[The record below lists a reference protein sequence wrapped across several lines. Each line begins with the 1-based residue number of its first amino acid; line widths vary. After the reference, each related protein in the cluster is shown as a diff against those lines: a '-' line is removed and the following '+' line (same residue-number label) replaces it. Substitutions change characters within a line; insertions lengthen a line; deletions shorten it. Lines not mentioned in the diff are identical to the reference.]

1 MYQTENTERIGCL
14 DMLAAVKGIM
24 KGNTVVVE
32 DDMTEYDGAEVIVT
46 ILDYPNRKET
56 SGVMKKNALDMENA
70 LQSLSGA
77 VPYTDMS
84 LSELREERLKKYE
97 DIN

>member
-1 MYQTENTERIGCL
+1 MKTKNAERTGCL
-14 DMLAAVKGIM
+14 NMLAAVKGIM
-24 KGNTVVVE
+24 RGNTVVVE

-46 ILDYPNRKET
+46 ILDCPNKKET
-56 SGVMKKNALDMENA
+56 SGIRKKNALDMENA
-70 LQSLSGA
+70 LQSLLGA